1 MAHRGQSQGSS
12 GGRGNGGRPPGR
24 PVTRRANKM
33 EVDPNTGTPVSGVAG
48 KRNDAPPLSS
58 PDPGMRIFAFK
69 PDSDAYEKLMK
80 GYDFKDDFSA
90 DKSLAEN
97 AVATAHFVNSV
108 TWKMNRVFQ
117 GLSKTYENRV
127 METLMHEVQAS
138 VSRLAD
144 LIIGDPPEKNDFLQ
158 RIETD
163 DISFSLGTK
172 LDTLQKDVTEVKA
185 LLGQNSLPKGQHFP
199 PKTSSVA
206 PSSVWNNSYFKLAT
220 AAAPSPTTTKS
231 FLPSSKH
238 GSPADGEPPAV
249 GEEIY
254 NNALCFYNAEVD
266 ENDDPKIFFQ
276 NLINERLLGR
286 MKPLS
291 LEDIDEVVQS
301 DKSSSTVFFSD
312 TFHSVST
319 ILENYHCFSGSN
331 SPNSTDKVYISPL
344 LSPWEVNFVTKARKT
359 AYQLC
364 KNIHKDMAWWRT
376 IKINESGYS
385 LKIKIFSA
393 DVEDAS
399 PPRTVRLS
407 LKGLRSTNDPTFKA
421 KLVDLISKVKC
432 TSRADDLAECEDND
446 SSL

>member
-1 MAHRGQSQGSS
+1 MAGRGR
-12 GGRGNGGRPPGR
+12 GGRGQGSP
-24 PVTRRANKM
+24 RAKM
-33 EVDPNTGTPVSGVAG
+33 EIDPRTGTPVCGVAG
-48 KRNDAPPLSS
+48 SKKKDVPLASPPPPPVKFFGSFDRGSKEYEETMGALND
-58 PDPGMRIFAFK
+58 G
-69 PDSDAYEKLMK
+69 
-80 GYDFKDDFSA
+80 FSV

-97 AVATAHFVNSV
+97 VVASAHFVYSIIS
-108 TWKMNRVFQ
+108 KM
-117 GLSKTYENRV
+117 KCTYQEERRGEIGDYPKLCGFN
-127 METLMHEVQAS
+127 TLVRELKIS

-144 LIIGDPPEKNDFLQ
+144 SAIDHHNKSFPANDFLQ

-163 DISFSLGTK
+163 DIRASVGTK
-172 LDTLQKDVTEVKA
+172 LDILQKEVTEVKA
-185 LLGQNSLPKGQHFP
+185 LLGQKSLPKGQHFP

-220 AAAPSPTTTKS
+220 AAAPSPTTTNS

-238 GSPADGEPPAV
+238 GSPAGGEPPAV

-254 NNALCFYNAEVD
+254 NNALCFYNAEVN